1 MSFLRSAIPVVMA
14 VGFGIFNAQYVF
26 KPAFEDEARKRDQ
39 QALEKGATQNS
50 AASAKAAETQ
60 VPAVKP

>member
-26 KPAFEDEARKRDQ
+26 KPVFEDEARKRDQ

>member
-1 MSFLRSAIPVVMA
+1 MA

-26 KPAFEDEARKRDQ
+26 KPVFEDEARKRDQ